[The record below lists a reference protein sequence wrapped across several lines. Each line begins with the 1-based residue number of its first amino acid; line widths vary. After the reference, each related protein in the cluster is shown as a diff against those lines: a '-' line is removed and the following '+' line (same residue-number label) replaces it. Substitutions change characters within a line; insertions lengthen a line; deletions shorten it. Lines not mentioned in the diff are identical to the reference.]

1 MSRKGSIV
9 RQDDCSL
16 YSSFSP
22 LESSNKYEIVTIGVE
37 SVPEDDR
44 NMFLVERL
52 LESIRMAEERARLG
66 QDDGGVPEPDPQHL
80 PDKLEQDP

>member
-1 MSRKGSIV
+1 ME
-9 RQDDCSL
+9 QDDCSSC
-16 YSSFSP
+16 SSFPP

-52 LESIRMAEERARLG
+52 LESIRMATERVRLE
-66 QDDGGVPEPDPQHL
+66 QDDGGVPEQDPQH
-80 PDKLEQDP
+80 PQDNVEQYPQA